1 MQLTVSPPGRSRYVS
16 PMVIYPP
23 PKVLAASTPQRK
35 RQSTHGAAQLLTC
48 SPYKTKLVNVAEEK
62 AKVMTER
69 NDMKKARED
78 NKIKMAR
85 QNQEEVKRKNTDMLR
100 EKSKKA
106 TARKPFTLRNCKCGK
121 KGQQNVHD

>member
-1 MQLTVSPPGRSRYVS
+1 MSMSWWRTCNWQS
-16 PMVIYPP
+16 
-23 PKVLAASTPQRK
+23 VLEGADTFRPWLFIRLLKFLRHQSHRK
-35 RQSTHGAAQLLTC
+35 NGSQTRGAAQLLTC
-48 SPYKTKLVNVAEEK
+48 NPYKTKLVNVAEEK

-106 TARKPFTLRNCKCGK
+106 TARKPFTL
-121 KGQQNVHD
+121 